1 MGNQIPVGARVPVS
15 TYRLQFNRDW
25 TFAQARALVDYL
37 DALGVT
43 DVYSSPVLK
52 ARPGSVH
59 GYDVIDHARLNPEV
73 GTEDEF
79 TGFATELRR
88 RGMGLVMDVVPNHM
102 CVASP
107 ENRWWQDLLENGSSS
122 PYARFFDVEW
132 NPPNPKLQNRV
143 LLPVLGDHYGHVLE
157 NQEIRVGYRAGS
169 FHASYY
175 ETQLP
180 IAPRTSSIILS
191 LALDELRAHLGDS
204 HSDVLEL
211 ESVITALKN
220 LPSRTETEPARVRER
235 RRETEVA
242 KRRVARLVRESN
254 EARKAVHDALA
265 RVNGVKRDP
274 ASFDLLE
281 ELLDSQAYR
290 LSYWRV
296 AAEEINYRRFFD
308 INELAAVRV
317 EERPVFTSVHEIT
330 FRLMKRGLVT
340 GLRID
345 HVDGLLDPEKYLG
358 DLQRECAAILGHGD
372 GRAATGGATGGA
384 TSAATAAAAA
394 TSAGATNSG
403 AAAADEG
410 VAARASAGAGHALPC
425 YVVVEKILGHGE
437 ELRAEWPVHGTT
449 GYDFAKLLGGVFV
462 DTSRVAGV
470 RDFYREFTGSAV
482 NFADLLY
489 ESKKLILKAAMS
501 SELHVLARRLDRIAA
516 RSRFSRDFTFNSL
529 HDALAELIAC
539 FPVYRSYVRRRHT
552 AVGALDRRLI
562 QSAVRAARRRNPS
575 LSRSLFD
582 FVASVLLLEDP
593 KGLPAKERNERREF
607 VLRFQQLTSPVTA
620 KGLEDTAFYRY
631 YPLASLNEVGGE
643 PDVLGVALH
652 EFHRANERRLASWPH
667 AMSATSTHDSKRSED
682 VRSRIS
688 VLSEVPGEWRAAVT
702 RWREM
707 NRGHKRI
714 GDYTAIPDASEEYL
728 LYQTLVGAWPLEG
741 PNEADREEF
750 VERIRQYMTKAIKEA
765 KLNTS
770 WINADEDYER
780 AVGDFVAATLA
791 AGGDN
796 AFLADFAEFQRL
808 TARCGM
814 LNSLSQTLLKITAP
828 GLPDFYQGTEVWNF
842 GLVDPDN
849 RRPVDYARLRALL
862 ESLGDEGAADSA
874 ALAARLANKPEDGR
888 LKLFVT
894 SRALAFRRARRE
906 LFASGGYLPLAASGA
921 QADSVVAFARKS
933 GDAEAVVV
941 AGRFF
946 TRLGTGRAGPLWR
959 GGEELWGDTI
969 LMLDGRLA
977 RARYRD
983 AFTGAEF
990 DAREAWGV
998 TSVRLAEV
1006 LGRLPVALLEPV
1018 AR

>member
-1 MGNQIPVGARVPVS
+1 MGNQTPSATARVPVS
-15 TYRLQFNRDW
+15 TYRLQFNRDF
-25 TFAQARALVDYL
+25 TFAAARALADYF

-43 DVYSSPVLK
+43 EVYSSPILR
-52 ARPGSVH
+52 ARPGSPH
-59 GYDVIDHARLNPEV
+59 GYDVIDHTRLNPEV

-79 TGFATELRR
+79 AGFAEELRR

-107 ENRWWQDLLENGSSS
+107 ENRWWQDLLANGPSS
-122 PYARFFDVEW
+122 PYARFFDVDW
-132 NPPNPKLQNRV
+132 HPPNPKLQNRV
-143 LLPVLGDHYGHVLE
+143 LLPVLGDQYGRVLE
-157 NQEIRVGYRAGS
+157 NQEIRIGYRAGA
-169 FHASYY
+169 FHAHYY

-180 IAPRTSSIILS
+180 VAPRTSTIILA
-191 LALDELRAHLGDS
+191 LALDELRAHLGDT
-204 HSDVLEL
+204 HEDVLEL
-211 ESVITALKN
+211 ESVVTALKN
-220 LPSRTETEPARVRER
+220 LPPRTETDPARVRER

-265 RVNGVKRDP
+265 RANGAKGDP

-317 EERPVFTSVHEIT
+317 EERPVFTAVHEIT

-358 DLQRECAAILGHGD
+358 DLQRECAGILGHG
-372 GRAATGGATGGA
+372 RAAAA
-384 TSAATAAAAA
+384 SAAATA
-394 TSAGATNSG
+394 GAQTPG
-403 AAAADEG
+403 AAADEG
-410 VAARASAGAGHALPC
+410 AAVQAAAGAGDALPC

-449 GYDFAKLLGGVFV
+449 GYDFSNLLGGVFV
-462 DTSRVAGV
+462 DTSRVAAV

-489 ESKKLILKAAMS
+489 ESKKLILKVAMS

-552 AVGALDRRLI
+552 AVGAEDRRLI
-562 QSAVRAARRRNPS
+562 QSAVRAARRRNPA

-593 KGLPAKERNERREF
+593 KGLSPKERDERREF

-631 YPLASLNEVGGE
+631 YPLASMNEVGGE

-652 EFHRANERRLASWPH
+652 EFHQANERRQARWPH
-667 AMSATSTHDSKRSED
+667 SMSATSTHDSKRSED
-682 VRSRIS
+682 VRARIS
-688 VLSEVPGEWRAAVT
+688 VLSEIPAEWRAAVT

-714 GDYTAIPDASEEYL
+714 GDYAEIPDANEEYL

-741 PNEADREEF
+741 LGEANRDEF
-750 VERIRQYMTKAIKEA
+750 AERVRQYMTKAIKEA

-780 AVGDFVAATLA
+780 AVSDFVTAALA
-791 AGGDN
+791 PGDDN
-796 AFLADFAEFQRL
+796 AFLADFAGFQRL

-814 LNSLSQTLLKITAP
+814 LNSLSQTLLKTTAP

-842 GLVDPDN
+842 SLVDPDN

-862 ESLGDEGAADSA
+862 GSLGGDGAGDPA
-874 ALAARLANKPEDGR
+874 ALAGRLISEPEDGR

-894 SRALAFRRARRE
+894 SRALAFRKARRE
-906 LFASGGYLPLAASGA
+906 LFAAGDYVPLAASGEH
-921 QADSVVAFARKS
+921 ADSVVAFARKS
-933 GDAEAVVV
+933 GA
-941 AGRFF
+941 
-946 TRLGTGRAGPLWR
+946 
-959 GGEELWGDTI
+959 
-969 LMLDGRLA
+969 
-977 RARYRD
+977 
-983 AFTGAEF
+983 
-990 DAREAWGV
+990 
-998 TSVRLAEV
+998 
-1006 LGRLPVALLEPV
+1006 
-1018 AR
+1018 

>member
-1 MGNQIPVGARVPVS
+1 MGNQTPAAARVPVS
-15 TYRLQFNRDW
+15 TYRLQFNRDF
-25 TFAQARALVDYL
+25 TFAEGRALAGYF

-43 DVYSSPVLK
+43 DVYSAPVLR
-52 ARPGSVH
+52 ARAGSVH
-59 GYDVIDHARLNPEV
+59 GYDVIDHSRLNPEV
-73 GTEDEF
+73 GTDEE
-79 TGFATELRR
+79 FAEFAGELRR

-102 CVASP
+102 CVSSP
-107 ENRWWQDLLENGSSS
+107 ENRWWQDLLENGPSS
-122 PYARFFDVEW
+122 PYARFFDVDW
-132 NPPNPKLQNRV
+132 HPPNPKLQNRV
-143 LLPVLGDHYGHVLE
+143 LLPVLGDQYGRVLE
-157 NQEIRVGYRAGS
+157 NQEVRIGYRAGA
-169 FHASYY
+169 FQAHYY

-180 IAPRTSSIILS
+180 VAPRTSTIILS
-191 LALDELRAHLGDS
+191 LALDDLRSQLGDA
-204 HSDVLEL
+204 HGDVLEL
-211 ESVITALKN
+211 ESVLTALRN
-220 LPSRTETEPARVRER
+220 LPQRTETEASRVRER

-254 EARKAVHDALA
+254 EARRAVHDATA
-265 RVNGVKRDP
+265 RVNGVKGDP

-317 EERPVFTSVHEIT
+317 EERPVFTAVHEII

-345 HVDGLLDPEKYLG
+345 HVDGLLDPEKYLN
-358 DLQRECAAILGHGD
+358 DLQRECANLLGHG
-372 GRAATGGATGGA
+372 RPAAASAAAAGGATFA
-384 TSAATAAAAA
+384 TDSVANPADESAAIP
-394 TSAGATNSG
+394 SA
-403 AAAADEG
+403 
-410 VAARASAGAGHALPC
+410 AGAGKGLPC

-437 ELRAEWPVHGTT
+437 ELRPEWPVHGTT
-449 GYDFAKLLGGVFV
+449 GYDFANLLNGVFV
-462 DTSRVAGV
+462 DTSRAAAV

-489 ESKKLILKAAMS
+489 ESKKLILIVAMS
-501 SELHVLARRLDRIAA
+501 SELHVLTRRLERIAA
-516 RSRFSRDFTFNSL
+516 RSRYSRDFTFRSL

-552 AVGALDRRLI
+552 SVGAEDRRLI
-562 QSAVRAARRRNPS
+562 QSAVRAARRHNPS

-593 KGLPAKERNERREF
+593 KGIAAHERNERREF

-643 PDVLGVALH
+643 PDVLGVPLGQ
-652 EFHRANERRLASWPH
+652 FHRANERRQARWPH
-667 AMSATSTHDSKRSED
+667 TMSATSTHDSKRGED
-682 VRSRIS
+682 VRARIS
-688 VLSEVPGEWRAAVT
+688 VLSEIPEEWGAAVG

-714 GDYTAIPDASEEYL
+714 GDYAEIPDANEEYL
-728 LYQTLVGAWPLEG
+728 LYQTLVGAWPLDG
-741 PNEADREEF
+741 VGGEEHATF
-750 VERIRQYMTKAIKEA
+750 VERIQQYVNKAIKEA

-780 AVGDFVAATLA
+780 AVREFVDAALA
-791 AGGDN
+791 AGDDN
-796 AFLADFAEFQRL
+796 PFPADFAEFQRL

-828 GLPDFYQGTEVWNF
+828 GVPDFYQGTEVWNF
-842 GLVDPDN
+842 SLVDPDN
-849 RRPVDYARLRALL
+849 RRPVDYARLRSLL
-862 ESLGDEGAADSA
+862 DSLGGAEDSA
-874 ALAARLANKPEDGR
+874 ALAESLVSEPEEGR

-894 SRALAFRRARRE
+894 SRALGFRKARRE
-906 LFASGGYLPLAASGA
+906 LFASGDYLPLAASGE
-921 QADSVVAFARKS
+921 QADSAVSFARKS
-933 GDAEAVVV
+933 GAGEAIVV
-941 AGRFF
+941 AGRFY
-946 TRLGTGRAGPLWR
+946 TRLGVGRDGPLWR
-959 GGEELWGDTI
+959 GGEGTWGDTV

-977 RARYRD
+977 RGRYRD

-990 DAREAWGV
+990 EAREAWGV
-998 TSVRLAEV
+998 TTLRLAGV